1 MFGSILLGRPNLVGS
16 DESALIRAWTRTS
29 SSGVRGAGAI
39 GLEAGT
45 ATAGRS
51 AVDAPVQGNRKRL
64 RVAGPRPWPPRVGNR
79 RARGRGPRAESVSV
93 CCVWFVEMTIH
104 DPRQDRILPQTGDIA
119 KKVPLRAIVF
129 KAWYARWQMA
139 DGRWQRASSRRRLTD
154 GKRRIAERN
163 WLLAPR
169 PTLLAVDKKSIGRR
183 QGNPEGLP
191 RRRPDLCLGMD
202 LLAGI
207 SVRSPAHHLV
217 QHPVKS
223 EFELFWCF
231 VTSGCDLPAN
241 LLHFLVADLRQLADA
256 VEHLSQ
262 GGDLDMI
269 ARAPACTV

>member
-1 MFGSILLGRPNLVGS
+1 MP
-16 DESALIRAWTRTS
+16 RTKVPLS
-29 SSGVRGAGAI
+29 SSFWPRI
-39 GLEAGT
+39 
-45 ATAGRS
+45 S
-51 AVDAPVQGNRKRL
+51 A
-64 RVAGPRPWPPRVGNR
+64 
-79 RARGRGPRAESVSV
+79 
-93 CCVWFVEMTIH
+93 FH
-104 DPRQDRILPQTGDIA
+104 DPRQDRTLPQNRGHCQEGPPPGDRFQGM
-119 KKVPLRAIVF
+119 VC
-129 KAWYARWQMA
+129 QMS
-139 DGRWQRASSRRRLTD
+139 DVRCQMSDVRCQMSNVKCQRASSRRRLTD

-169 PTLLAVDKKSIGRR
+169 PALLAVDKKSIGRR
-183 QGNPEGLP
+183 QENPEGLP